1 VRVQTGPENAAMN
14 IDELSPDDRNRV
26 LAFVEVARAYCRDS
40 TWEQVEPRLT
50 SRWYRK
56 YLGFCAVPWRELAP
70 YIRSA
75 CEEGRPR

>member
-1 VRVQTGPENAAMN
+1 MN
-14 IDELSPDDRNRV
+14 IDDLSPDDRNRV

-50 SRWYRK
+50 SRWYRRH
-56 YLGFCAVPWRELAP
+56 LGFCAVPWRELAP

-75 CEEGRPR
+75 CEEDRPH